1 MAFNTATFS
10 TSGLNLLAQLSS
22 TKSLR
27 IKHIYIDET
36 EHTSSDFNQP
46 PSWWASQTST
56 TMAKVDAELSAASVI
71 SDQARLIVK
80 LSLKQDQ
87 TTTVTAKT
95 IVITACGVESGTESN
110 EVTFC
115 GVSDTT
121 GIEAIYNA
129 SGVKVS
135 TSVAVYFAFNNAS
148 SITFAD
154 NINPDFVIHS
164 ELDRFVS
171 CHSIGDPT
179 GGEAQTV
186 GGIKTFKD
194 GAVINIADSNTL
206 SFQYDG
212 SEQGWIGDTGS
223 TGLQF
228 TSTGVIPGDTCFR
241 FSDNGMDIVNISLAA
256 GTTSSYYLFDVAGD
270 VTAKSLKTEYTQ
282 GNTKYT
288 VTQQGGKIRLVQ
300 DDGTAETVDLGFTH
314 NNNFGIILDNAP
326 RFEVTDTEIDVNG
339 NLVISDTA
347 EMLGLTFTEDHA
359 PGTIR
364 MEHSENTGTRM
375 TFGVGDSIDS
385 PNRSISLSIYRD
397 TIHTHRPLIAESGL
411 QVSGMIRADAFYG
424 DLWGCIPE
432 PLNEWD
438 CKRGT
443 LCVIKATTV
452 GDTVAYNSLLR
463 GDRIVKVDAQGKW
476 SKVGSSQTFQI
487 ALASFDGTVANTA
500 PNLAI
505 GDRFAIITSGGNN
518 GTYLAMRIQEITNHF
533 QQSEQHNRRE
543 REYND

>member
-27 IKHIYIDET
+27 VKRIYIDET
-36 EHTSSDFNQP
+36 EHASSDFNQP
-46 PSWWASQTST
+46 PSWWASQTCT

-80 LSLKQDQ
+80 LSLKQNQ

-95 IVITACGVESGTESN
+95 IVITACGVESGTEST

-121 GIEAIYNA
+121 GIETIYNA

-135 TSVAVYFAFNNAS
+135 TSVALYFAFNNAS

-154 NINPDFVIHS
+154 NIDPNFVIHS

-171 CHSIGDPT
+171 CHPVGSPT
-179 GGEAQTV
+179 GGEAQTI
-186 GGIKTFKD
+186 GGVKTFKD
-194 GAVINIADSNTL
+194 GAVINVADSSKL
-206 SFQYDG
+206 SFQFDG
-212 SEQGWIGDTGS
+212 DEQGWIGDTGT

-228 TSTGVIPGDTCFR
+228 MSISPAVGDICFR
-241 FSDNGMDIVNISLAA
+241 FSDNDTPVVTISRNADSGHEYFLMDVDGNISAESVSA
-256 GTTSSYYLFDVAGD
+256 E
-270 VTAKSLKTEYTQ
+270 SLKTEYTQ

-288 VTQQGGKIRLVQ
+288 VTQQGGKIRLVR
-300 DDGTAETVDLGFTH
+300 DDETVDLGFTH
-314 NNNFGIILDNAP
+314 NNNFGIILGDAP
-326 RFEVTDTEIDVNG
+326 IFEVTDTKIDVNG
-339 NLVISDTA
+339 NLVISDTT
-347 EMLGLTFTEDHA
+347 EMQDGLTFAEDHA

-364 MEHSENTGTRM
+364 MAYSENTGTSM
-375 TFGVGDSIDS
+375 TFGVGDSLDS
-385 PNRSISLSIYRD
+385 PNRSTSLSIYRD
-397 TIHTHRPLIAESGL
+397 TIHTHKPLIAESGL
-411 QVSGMIRADAFYG
+411 QVSGTIQADAFYG
-424 DLWGCIPE
+424 NLWGCIPE

-452 GDTVAYNSLLR
+452 GDAVAYNSLLR

-505 GDRFAIITSGGNN
+505 GDRFAIITSGGTN
-518 GTYLAMRIQEITNHF
+518 GTYLAMRI
-533 QQSEQHNRRE
+533 
-543 REYND
+543 

>member
-36 EHTSSDFNQP
+36 EHAPSDFNQP

-71 SDQARLIVK
+71 ADQARLIVK

-95 IVITACGVESGTESN
+95 IVITACGVESGTESA
-110 EVTFC
+110 EITFC
-115 GVSDTT
+115 GVSDAT

-135 TSVAVYFAFNNAS
+135 TSVAIYFAFNNAS

-154 NINPDFVIHS
+154 NIDPNFVVHS

-171 CHSIGDPT
+171 CHPVGSPT
-179 GGEAQTV
+179 GGEAQTI
-186 GGIKTFKD
+186 GGVKTFKD
-194 GAVINIADSNTL
+194 GAVINVADSSKL

-212 SEQGWIGDTGS
+212 DEQGWIGDTGT

-228 TSTGVIPGDTCFR
+228 MSISPAVGDICFR
-241 FSDNGMDIVNISLAA
+241 FSDNDTPVVTISRNEDSSHEYFLMDVD
-256 GTTSSYYLFDVAGD
+256 GT
-270 VTAKSLKTEYTQ
+270 VTAESLKTGSTQ

-288 VTQQGGKIRLVQ
+288 VTQQGGKIRLVR
-300 DDGTAETVDLGFTH
+300 DDGDAETVDLGFTH

-326 RFEVTDTEIDVNG
+326 IFEVTDTEIDVNG
-339 NLVISDTA
+339 NLVISDTT
-347 EMLGLTFTEDHA
+347 EMQNGLTFAEDHA

-364 MEHSENTGTRM
+364 MEHNEDTGTRM
-375 TFGVGDSIDS
+375 TFGVGDSLDS

-397 TIHTHRPLIAESGL
+397 TIHTHKPLIAESGL
-411 QVSGMIRADAFYG
+411 QVSGMIQADTFYG
-424 DLWGCIPE
+424 DLEGRIPYPINQYDCI
-432 PLNEWD
+432 
-438 CKRGT
+438 KGS
-443 LCVIKATTV
+443 LCFLTV
-452 GDTVAYNSLLR
+452 TRANGLLR
-463 GDRIVKVDAQGKW
+463 GDRIVKTAAPNTW
-476 SKVGSSQTFQI
+476 STVRTSESFSVQI
-487 ALASFDGTVANTA
+487 ASMDGSVSGVT

-505 GDRFAIITSGGNN
+505 GDKFAILSSCGNN
-518 GTYLAMRIQEITNHF
+518 GICLAMRI
-533 QQSEQHNRRE
+533 
-543 REYND
+543 

>member
-36 EHTSSDFNQP
+36 EHASSDFNQP

-95 IVITACGVESGTESN
+95 IVITACGVESSTESP

-115 GVSDTT
+115 GISDTT

-129 SGVKVS
+129 SGIRVS
-135 TSVAVYFAFNNAS
+135 TSVAIYFAFNNAS
-148 SITFAD
+148 SITFED
-154 NINPDFVIHS
+154 NIDPDYVIHS

-179 GGEAQTV
+179 GGEAQTISGV
-186 GGIKTFKD
+186 KTFKD
-194 GAVINIADSNTL
+194 GAVINIADSGKL

-212 SEQGWIGDTGS
+212 DEQGWISDTGS

-228 TSTGVIPGDTCFR
+228 MSSGTASGDVCFK
-241 FSDNGMDIVNISLAA
+241 FSDRNTSDIVTISCGLASANEPHLVEVDGNIE
-256 GTTSSYYLFDVAGD
+256 
-270 VTAKSLKTEYTQ
+270 AKSIIATTLKGTSLEIDECKISSADGGLSIN
-282 GNTKYT
+282 GNFAPNADKTFYFGLPNYRWKAIYSYDVNVSSGIT
-288 VTQQGGKIRLVQ
+288 L
-300 DDGTAETVDLGFTH
+300 DL
-314 NNNFGIILDNAP
+314 
-326 RFEVTDTEIDVNG
+326 DVNG
-339 NLVISDTA
+339 SNI
-347 EMLGLTFTEDHA
+347 
-359 PGTIR
+359 PGTIK
-364 MEHSENTGTRM
+364 MAYSEDTGAMM
-375 TFGVGDSIDS
+375 TFGVGASLDS
-385 PNRSISLSIYRD
+385 PNRTTSLSIYQD

-411 QVSGMIRADAFYG
+411 QVTGGLTASKFYG
-424 DLWGCIPE
+424 DLSGCIPE

-438 CKRGT
+438 CQRGT
-443 LCVIKATTV
+443 LCVIKASTV

-505 GDRFAIITSGGNN
+505 GDRFAIITSGGND
-518 GTYLAMRIQEITNHF
+518 GTYLAMRI
-533 QQSEQHNRRE
+533 
-543 REYND
+543 